1 MTKEASSKIAKKARS
16 RFRLIKQDRE
26 VVNMQASDWEFI
38 VSNWGSEDE
47 SVQQKIGEMKQRD
60 SQEFNNLNAKIA
72 ESDKAIEKL
81 QFQNTEL
88 NKTNMNLVLR
98 LTDPAL
104 MQQPDPE
111 PDIKKGKS
119 LTDYDSFVVR
129 KG

>member
-1 MTKEASSKIAKKARS
+1 
-16 RFRLIKQDRE
+16 
-26 VVNMQASDWEFI
+26 MQASDWEFI

-72 ESDKAIEKL
+72 EKDKAIEKL
-81 QFQNTEL
+81 QFQNTDL

-104 MQQPDPE
+104 MQPPDPE
-111 PDIKKGKS
+111 PDVKRGKS
-119 LTDYDSFVVR
+119 LTDYDSFVIR